1 MRKQVQSMETQ
12 TSMLSHSP
20 AEGML
25 VSAGQTQLRRDSE
38 PRMGTSP
45 GSWEGGRPAELQ
57 QWLSPG

>member
-1 MRKQVQSMETQ
+1 METQ

-38 PRMGTSP
+38 PRMGMSP